1 MYFEFFALW
10 FTVAL
15 TKGDV
20 MDNVTINNKG
30 QARIFENRYLEA
42 LTKTRPWVIYSIYI
56 PTVIFLIYYVWSG
69 YHYSI
74 MLMFW
79 IFLSAMFT
87 WTFFEYLVHR
97 FLFHFPAGTK
107 LGKRMVY
114 IFHENHHE
122 FPRDRRRLFMPPV
135 PSLIMASVVLLLFCG
150 LSLLVFDSG
159 GYALVFFSGFISGY
173 LIYVSIHYAIHAF
186 PPPKYLK
193 VLWRN
198 HHLHHYQQP
207 DKAFGVSSMLW
218 DTLFST
224 LPDKKSPGQGDRDYN

>member
-1 MYFEFFALW
+1 M
-10 FTVAL
+10 TL

-20 MDNVTINNKG
+20 MNSLNINNKG
-30 QARIFENRYLEA
+30 QALIFKNRYLEM
-42 LTKTRPWVIYSIYI
+42 LTKTQPWVIYSIYI
-56 PTVIFLIYYVWSG
+56 PLVIFLVYYAWSS

-74 MLMFW
+74 MLIFW
-79 IFLSAMFT
+79 LLLISMLT

-97 FLFHFPAGTK
+97 FLFHFQASSTF
-107 LGKRMVY
+107 GKRMVY

-122 FPRDRRRLFMPPV
+122 FPRDKTRLFMPPV
-135 PSLIMASVVLLLFCG
+135 PSLIMAFTVLILFYGVSILLF
-150 LSLLVFDSG
+150 SSG

-186 PPPKYLK
+186 QPPKYLK

-198 HHLHHYQQP
+198 HHLHHYKHP

-218 DTLFST
+218 DTLFGT
-224 LPDKKSPGQGDRDYN
+224 LPDLPEKKAAQSGFKIKRRK